1 MKQFFKDLMS
11 GSSETSS
18 KRFAALFTLANLI
31 ILAYVAAYNS
41 PNKILPEFMWAGLII
56 LVGGGLG
63 LTVVEKIFG
72 GKAKDKDKDD
82 TTPSA

>member
-41 PNKILPEFMWAGLII
+41 PNKIL
-56 LVGGGLG
+56 LVVG
-63 LTVVEKIFG
+63 
-72 GKAKDKDKDD
+72 
-82 TTPSA
+82 

>member
-1 MKQFFKDLMS
+1 
-11 GSSETSS
+11 
-18 KRFAALFTLANLI
+18 
-31 ILAYVAAYNS
+31 
-41 PNKILPEFMWAGLII
+41 MWAGLII

-72 GKAKDKDKDD
+72 GKAKDKNKDD